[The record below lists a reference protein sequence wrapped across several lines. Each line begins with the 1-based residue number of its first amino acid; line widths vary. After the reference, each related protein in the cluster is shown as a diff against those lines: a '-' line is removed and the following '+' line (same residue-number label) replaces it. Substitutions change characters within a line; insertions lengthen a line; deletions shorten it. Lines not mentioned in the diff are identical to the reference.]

1 MGDVEAARRQLDAT
15 LRRVK
20 WTGWF
25 TLLAGLVLGVV
36 ALPLGIAVAV
46 VGLILSVGA
55 GFARGYYLG

>member
-1 MGDVEAARRQLDAT
+1 MGDVQAARRQLEAT
-15 LRRVK
+15 LRRAT
-20 WTGWF
+20 WAGWF
-25 TLLAGLVLGVV
+25 TVLAGLLLGVV

>member
-1 MGDVEAARRQLDAT
+1 MGDVEAARRQLETT
-15 LRRVK
+15 LQRAK
-20 WTGWF
+20 WAGWL

-46 VGLILSVGA
+46 VGLLLSVGA